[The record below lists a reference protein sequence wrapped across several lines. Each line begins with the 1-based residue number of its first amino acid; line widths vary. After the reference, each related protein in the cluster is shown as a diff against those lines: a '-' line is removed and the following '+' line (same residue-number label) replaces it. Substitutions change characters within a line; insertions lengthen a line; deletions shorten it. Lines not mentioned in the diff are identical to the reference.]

1 MQWQTGEVVI
11 YNEEEALPFDI
22 DGEESHH
29 VSGATAHCGCE
40 RFSLAVAEEKH
51 LKHMRVID
59 RHTTAGYLTVA
70 FLESDRN
77 IALHYVF
84 LHSKFFWQKRNT

>member
-1 MQWQTGEVVI
+1 M
-11 YNEEEALPFDI
+11 LPFDI
-22 DGEESHH
+22 NGEESHH
-29 VSGATAHCGCE
+29 VSGAAAHCGCE

-51 LKHMRVID
+51 LKYMRVID

-77 IALHYVF
+77 IVHHYGF
-84 LHSKFFWQKRNT
+84 LHSKKYQNADLKPPYYHFILLL